1 MQGQLLMLR
10 PILSVNKRIGV
21 LALGVATAAGWS
33 FYAKS
38 TKKERGCLTLSPYF
52 TRTLIVHSED
62 AGLDAKLITLQLPE
76 QALTNQTTLQPIW
89 SVFIKDHDIQVER
102 PYTPLEGI
110 SKNKLKFWIKKYD
123 HGEVGKWILS
133 QPVGGSIE
141 IRGPV
146 DTLNLERLGKDWK
159 RIVMVSHNL
168 RVSFYVC

>member
-1 MQGQLLMLR
+1 MLR

-21 LALGVATAAGWS
+21 LALGAATAAGWS
-33 FYAKS
+33 FYAKG
-38 TKKERGCLTLSPYF
+38 TRKERDCLTLSPSHF

-76 QALTNQTTLQPIW
+76 QALTPQTTLQPIW

-102 PYTPLEGI
+102 PYTPLEGA
-110 SKNKLKFWIKKYD
+110 SKNTLKFWIKKYD

-146 DTLNLERLGKDWK
+146 NTLNLEGFGKHWK
-159 RIVMVSHNL
+159 RVIMVSYDL
-168 RVSFYVC
+168 RVSFCVC